1 MPFDWKEFLELAEK
15 LATEEDEASKRT
27 AISRAYYFVF
37 NIAFARAE
45 LSAGPCPKRGGYH
58 RWCWNKYKKTSDTLC
73 QQLGNDGDRMK
84 RRRVT
89 ADYEAADIE
98 RLDDEVQ
105 LMLEEARQFQ
115 ADLESLD
122 PGFPLP

>member
-1 MPFDWKEFLELAEK
+1 MAEK

-45 LSAGPCPKRGGYH
+45 LTAGSYPGGGYH
-58 RWCWNKYKKTSDTLC
+58 YWCWNQYKKTSDTLC
-73 QQLGNDGDRMK
+73 QQLGNDGDRMR

-89 ADYEAADIE
+89 ADYDSADIE

-105 LMLEEARQFQ
+105 LMLEEAHQFQ
-115 ADLESLD
+115 AGLEFLD
-122 PGFPLP
+122 PRYPR